1 MGPPADAVE
10 CSACH
15 HSNAPGVSRC
25 AACGAWLGPA
35 DATLTH
41 LPADTRW
48 SKATRAE
55 VPVSNPGL
63 ALEIGSVIADRYEIL
78 KLLGEGGMGAVYK
91 ARDQEVDR
99 LVALKVIRP
108 ELAGHSSVLQRFKQE
123 LILARTVTHR
133 NVIRI
138 YDLGVADGCRFITM
152 EFIEGRDLSSALEE
166 GKLEP
171 QEAVKIL
178 RQVCAALEAAHT
190 EGVVHRDLKPQ
201 NIMLE
206 ASGRVV
212 VMDFGL
218 ARSME
223 ASGLTQAGAI
233 MGTPAYMSPEQ
244 AKGLPADER
253 SDIFALG
260 IILYQMLTAV
270 VPFKA
275 ETALASLLLR
285 TQGAPPPPMK
295 LQPSI
300 PQALNDIVLKA
311 LATDPANRY
320 QNAADLGKDLRDWQE
335 GVLHRHIVT
344 PPIKMMEESTAG
356 KWIGIALAGMIAL
369 AAAGYGVYR
378 LIDRPTAPVAPMTV
392 LIADFNNHTG
402 DEVFTGTLESTLKLA
417 LEGASFIGAYDRAR
431 IRELGLKP
439 ISVHSTNPPPR
450 PSPQVRD

>member
-1 MGPPADAVE
+1 MGSPTDAVE

-15 HSNAPGVSRC
+15 HSNAPGLSRC
-25 AACGAWLGPA
+25 ASCGAWLGPA

-108 ELAGHSSVLQRFKQE
+108 ELAGHSTVLQRFKQE

-138 YDLGVADGCRFITM
+138 YDLGVAEGCRFITM

-171 QEAVKIL
+171 DAAVKIL
-178 RQVCAALEAAHT
+178 RQVCAALEAAHQ

-223 ASGLTQAGAI
+223 ETGLTQAGAI

-244 AKGLPADER
+244 AKGIPADER

-260 IILYQMLTAV
+260 IILYQMLTGV

-285 TQGAPPPPMK
+285 TQGPPTPPMK
-295 LQPSI
+295 LDPAI

-320 QNAADLGKDLRDWQE
+320 QNAVDLGKHLQDWQE
-335 GVLHRHIVT
+335 GVLHQQIVT

-356 KWIGIALAGMIAL
+356 KWIVIALAGAL
-369 AAAGYGVYR
+369 GRGLRHLPAHR
-378 LIDRPTAPVAPMTV
+378 QTRRTSCP
-392 LIADFNNHTG
+392 
-402 DEVFTGTLESTLKLA
+402 
-417 LEGASFIGAYDRAR
+417 YDRAHR
-431 IRELGLKP
+431 GLQKP
-439 ISVHSTNPPPR
+439 HGRRSVH
-450 PSPQVRD
+450 RDAGVHA